1 MNLREIRE
9 AYQQNYLEIQ
19 AIIAEM
25 GGEGNILFHRKENSP
40 LYRKLRKLQQAEHR
54 LNRLEEALC
63 GLD

>member
-9 AYQQNYLEIQ
+9 AYEQNYLEIQ

-25 GGEGNILFHRKENSP
+25 GGEGNILFHRKERSP
-40 LYRKLRKLQQAEHR
+40 LYRRLRELQKAEHR
-54 LNRLEEALC
+54 LNQLEEALC